1 MRQDYQFKLIQGD
14 FTAERARKVLIQMIN
29 HKIDFHNVESFSNQE
44 RNEGDVDHA
53 KKRVAEL
60 EQVRK
65 DLHTTLEEAE
75 KLGMNL
81 EITGTIEIKM
91 TK

>member
-1 MRQDYQFKLIQGD
+1 MKQDYEFKLIEGE
-14 FTAERARKVLIQMIN
+14 FEPARARKVLVQMIN

-44 RNEGDVDHA
+44 RNMGDVGHA

-65 DLHTTLEEAE
+65 DLVATLEEAE
-75 KLGMNL
+75 KSGMTL
-81 EITGTIEIKM
+81 QISGTIEIKM
-91 TK
+91 MR